1 MARHGG
7 LITSEDLCNHR
18 VVEHEPVRGSYRGYT
33 VLSMPPPNSGGIHIV
48 QILKRL
54 VYFPLADYGAGSA
67 RSLGAMAETMKY
79 A

>member
-33 VLSMPPPNSGGIHIV
+33 VLSMPPPNS
-48 QILKRL
+48 R
-54 VYFPLADYGAGSA
+54 
-67 RSLGAMAETMKY
+67 
-79 A
+79 